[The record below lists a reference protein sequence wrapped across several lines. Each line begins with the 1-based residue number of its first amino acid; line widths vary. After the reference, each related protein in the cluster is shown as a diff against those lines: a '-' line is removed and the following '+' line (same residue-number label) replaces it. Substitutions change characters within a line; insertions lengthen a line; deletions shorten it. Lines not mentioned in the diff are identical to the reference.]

1 MINKWILKIRSKIW
15 FTPVV
20 YGIVAFILSIVVIS
34 IDTFLSEEV
43 KIYIPSVLLTDFD
56 LAQTILSSLSAAT
69 ITMMT
74 ISFSTMM
81 VVLSTYSSQYSPR
94 TLPDFLNK
102 KITLRVLGVFMGTF
116 IYLII
121 SLLFL
126 KEDIENSFVLSAFI
140 GVLISIFAVGF
151 FVFFIHH
158 VATYMQVNKLVN
170 NVSEESIDLINKL
183 DNRVVNDDRIRY
195 EPLYM
200 IEDADMSIQVVA
212 TDTGYIQLIDTS
224 MLIRISKELD
234 ISIEMEKKIGEFV
247 IKGNHILTVYS
258 NKALEDINRITDQVT
273 IGSYR
278 SMFQDIEF
286 GIQKIVDIAL
296 KALSPGINDPNTA
309 ILCIKRLSVILSR
322 ISMSQI
328 HTTYYH
334 DEDEVLRLTM
344 KYADFDELLYIAYYQ
359 IIYYGDGDQ
368 SILTAILESLC
379 LLVES
384 NIKIKRKIW
393 NFAKYLIDGFDKK
406 ELESLDKK
414 YINFKIDKLSRLTG
428 EDKKELI
435 LK

>member
-1 MINKWILKIRSKIW
+1 MINRWILKIRSKIW
-15 FTPVV
+15 FIPVL
-20 YGIVAFILSIVVIS
+20 YGLIAFILSMLIIS

-43 KIYIPSVLLTDFD
+43 QIYIPKVLLTDFD
-56 LAQTILSSLSAAT
+56 LAQTILSSLAAAI

-94 TLPDFLNK
+94 TLQDFLNK

-126 KEDIENSFVLSAFI
+126 KENIENSFVLSALI
-140 GVLISIFAVGF
+140 GVIISIFAVGF
-151 FVFFIHH
+151 FIFFIHH
-158 VATYMQVNKLVN
+158 VATFMQVSKLVN
-170 NVSEESIDLINKL
+170 DVSNESINLIKEL
-183 DNRVVNDDRIRY
+183 DNRVINDDRIRY
-195 EPLYM
+195 EPVYM
-200 IEDADMSIQVVA
+200 TENPALSIQVVA
-212 TDTGYIQLIDTS
+212 SDTGYIQLVDTS
-224 MLIRISKELD
+224 ALIRISKELD

-247 IKGNHILTVYS
+247 VRGNHVLTIYA
-258 NKALEDINRITDQVT
+258 NKPLEDTSRIVEQVT

-278 SMFQDIEF
+278 SMFQDVEF

-309 ILCIKRLSVILSR
+309 ILCIKRLSVILSS
-322 ISMSQI
+322 ISMSQM

-334 DEDEVLRLTM
+334 DEDDILRLTM
-344 KYADFDELLYIAYYQ
+344 KYSDFDELLYSSYYQ

-384 NIKIKRKIW
+384 NIKIKRKVW
-393 NFAKYLIDGFDKK
+393 RFANYLIDGFNKK
-406 ELESLDKK
+406 ELEFLDKK
-414 YINFKIDKLSRLTG
+414 YINLKIDKLARLTE
-428 EDKKELI
+428 EDSRKLI

>member
-1 MINKWILKIRSKIW
+1 MINRWILKIRSKIW
-15 FTPVV
+15 FIPVL
-20 YGIVAFILSIVVIS
+20 YGLIAFILSMLIIS

-43 KIYIPSVLLTDFD
+43 QIYIPKVLLTDFD
-56 LAQTILSSLSAAT
+56 LAQTILSSLAAAI

-94 TLPDFLNK
+94 TLQDFLNK

-126 KEDIENSFVLSAFI
+126 KENIENSFVLSALI
-140 GVLISIFAVGF
+140 GVIISIFAVGF
-151 FVFFIHH
+151 FIFFIHH
-158 VATYMQVNKLVN
+158 VATFMQVSKLVN
-170 NVSEESIDLINKL
+170 DVSNESINLIKEL
-183 DNRVVNDDRIRY
+183 DNRVINDDRIRY
-195 EPLYM
+195 EPVYM
-200 IEDADMSIQVVA
+200 TENPALSIQVVA
-212 TDTGYIQLIDTS
+212 SDTGYIQLVDTS
-224 MLIRISKELD
+224 ALIRISKELD

-247 IKGNHILTVYS
+247 VSGNHVLTIYA
-258 NKALEDINRITDQVT
+258 NKPLEDTSRIVEQVT

-278 SMFQDIEF
+278 SMFQDVEF

-309 ILCIKRLSVILSR
+309 ILCIKRLSVILSS
-322 ISMSQI
+322 ISMSQM

-334 DEDEVLRLTM
+334 DEDDILRLTM
-344 KYADFDELLYIAYYQ
+344 KYSDFDELLYSSYYQ

-384 NIKIKRKIW
+384 NIKIKRKVW
-393 NFAKYLIDGFDKK
+393 RFANYLIDGFNKK
-406 ELESLDKK
+406 ELEFLDKK
-414 YINFKIDKLSRLTG
+414 YINLKIDKLARLTE
-428 EDKKELI
+428 EDSRELI

>member
-1 MINKWILKIRSKIW
+1 MINRWILKIRSKIW
-15 FTPVV
+15 FIPVL
-20 YGIVAFILSIVVIS
+20 YGLIAFILSMLIIS

-43 KIYIPSVLLTDFD
+43 QIYIPKVLLTDFD
-56 LAQTILSSLSAAT
+56 LAQTILSSLAAAI

-94 TLPDFLNK
+94 TLQDFLNK

-126 KEDIENSFVLSAFI
+126 KENIENSFVLSALI
-140 GVLISIFAVGF
+140 GVIISIFAVGF
-151 FVFFIHH
+151 FIFFIHH
-158 VATYMQVNKLVN
+158 VATFMQVSKLVN
-170 NVSEESIDLINKL
+170 DVSNESINLIKEL
-183 DNRVVNDDRIRY
+183 DNRVINDDRIRY
-195 EPLYM
+195 EPVYM
-200 IEDADMSIQVVA
+200 TENPALSIQVVA
-212 TDTGYIQLIDTS
+212 SDTGYIQLVDTS
-224 MLIRISKELD
+224 ALIRISKELD

-247 IKGNHILTVYS
+247 VRGNHVLTIYA
-258 NKALEDINRITDQVT
+258 NKPLEDTSRIVEQVT

-278 SMFQDIEF
+278 SMFQDVEF

-309 ILCIKRLSVILSR
+309 ILCIKRLSVILSS
-322 ISMSQI
+322 ISMSQM

-334 DEDEVLRLTM
+334 DEDDILRLTM
-344 KYADFDELLYIAYYQ
+344 KYSDFDELLYSSYYQ

-384 NIKIKRKIW
+384 NIKVKRKVW
-393 NFAKYLIDGFDKK
+393 RFANYLIDGFNKK
-406 ELESLDKK
+406 ELEFLDKK
-414 YINFKIDKLSRLTG
+414 YINLKIDKLARLTE
-428 EDKKELI
+428 EDSRKLI

>member
-1 MINKWILKIRSKIW
+1 MINRWILKIRSKIW
-15 FTPVV
+15 FIPVL
-20 YGIVAFILSIVVIS
+20 YGLIAFILSMLIIS

-43 KIYIPSVLLTDFD
+43 QIYIPKVLLTDFD
-56 LAQTILSSLSAAT
+56 LAQTILSSLAAAI

-94 TLPDFLNK
+94 TLQDFLNK

-126 KEDIENSFVLSAFI
+126 KENIENSFVLSALI
-140 GVLISIFAVGF
+140 GVIISIFAVGF
-151 FVFFIHH
+151 FIFFIHH
-158 VATYMQVNKLVN
+158 VATFMQVSKLVN
-170 NVSEESIDLINKL
+170 DVSNESINLIKEL
-183 DNRVVNDDRIRY
+183 DNRVINDDRIRY
-195 EPLYM
+195 EPVYM
-200 IEDADMSIQVVA
+200 TENPALSIQVVA
-212 TDTGYIQLIDTS
+212 SDTGYIQLVDTS
-224 MLIRISKELD
+224 ALIRISKELD

-247 IKGNHILTVYS
+247 VSGNHVLTIYA
-258 NKALEDINRITDQVT
+258 NKPLEDTSRIVEQVT

-278 SMFQDIEF
+278 SMFQDVEF

-309 ILCIKRLSVILSR
+309 ILCIKRLSVILSS
-322 ISMSQI
+322 ISMSQM

-334 DEDEVLRLTM
+334 DEDDILRLTM
-344 KYADFDELLYIAYYQ
+344 KYSDFDELLYSSYYQ

-384 NIKIKRKIW
+384 NIKIKRKVW
-393 NFAKYLIDGFDKK
+393 RFANYLIDGFNKK
-406 ELESLDKK
+406 ELEFLDKK
-414 YINFKIDKLSRLTG
+414 YINLKIDKLARLTE
-428 EDKKELI
+428 EDSRKLI

>member
-1 MINKWILKIRSKIW
+1 MINRWILKIRSKIW
-15 FTPVV
+15 FIPVL
-20 YGIVAFILSIVVIS
+20 YGLIAFILSMLIIS

-43 KIYIPSVLLTDFD
+43 QIYIPKVLLTDFD
-56 LAQTILSSLSAAT
+56 LAQTILSSLAAAI

-94 TLPDFLNK
+94 TLQDFLNK

-126 KEDIENSFVLSAFI
+126 KENIENSFVLSALI
-140 GVLISIFAVGF
+140 GVIISIFAVGF
-151 FVFFIHH
+151 FIFFIHH
-158 VATYMQVNKLVN
+158 VATFMQVSKLVN
-170 NVSEESIDLINKL
+170 DVSNESINLIKEL
-183 DNRVVNDDRIRY
+183 DNRVINDDRIRY
-195 EPLYM
+195 EPVYM
-200 IEDADMSIQVVA
+200 TENPALSIQVVA
-212 TDTGYIQLIDTS
+212 SDTGYIQLVDTS
-224 MLIRISKELD
+224 ALIRISKELD

-247 IKGNHILTVYS
+247 VSGNHVLTIYA
-258 NKALEDINRITDQVT
+258 NKPLEDTSRIVEQVT

-278 SMFQDIEF
+278 SMFQDVEF

-309 ILCIKRLSVILSR
+309 ILCIKRLSVILSS
-322 ISMSQI
+322 ISMSQM

-334 DEDEVLRLTM
+334 DEDDILRLTM
-344 KYADFDELLYIAYYQ
+344 KYSDFDELLYSSYYQ

-384 NIKIKRKIW
+384 NIKVKRKVW
-393 NFAKYLIDGFDKK
+393 RFANYLIDGFNKK
-406 ELESLDKK
+406 ELEFLDKK
-414 YINFKIDKLSRLTG
+414 YINLKIDKLARLTE
-428 EDKKELI
+428 EDSRKLI

>member
-1 MINKWILKIRSKIW
+1 MINRWILKIRSKIW
-15 FTPVV
+15 FIPVL
-20 YGIVAFILSIVVIS
+20 YGLIAFILSMLIIS
-34 IDTFLSEEV
+34 IDTFLSEEIQ
-43 KIYIPSVLLTDFD
+43 IYIPKVLLTDFD
-56 LAQTILSSLSAAT
+56 LAQTILSSLAAAI

-94 TLPDFLNK
+94 TLQDFLNK

-126 KEDIENSFVLSAFI
+126 KENIENSFVLSALI
-140 GVLISIFAVGF
+140 GVIISIFAVGF
-151 FVFFIHH
+151 FIFFIHH
-158 VATYMQVNKLVN
+158 VATFMQVSKLVN
-170 NVSEESIDLINKL
+170 DVSNESINLIKEL
-183 DNRVVNDDRIRY
+183 DNRVINDDRIRY
-195 EPLYM
+195 EPVYM
-200 IEDADMSIQVVA
+200 TENPALSIQVVA
-212 TDTGYIQLIDTS
+212 SDTGYIQLVDTS
-224 MLIRISKELD
+224 ALIRISKELD

-247 IKGNHILTVYS
+247 VSGNHVLTIYA
-258 NKALEDINRITDQVT
+258 NKPLEDTSRIVEQVT

-278 SMFQDIEF
+278 SMFQDVEF

-309 ILCIKRLSVILSR
+309 ILCIKRLSVILSS
-322 ISMSQI
+322 ISMSQM

-334 DEDEVLRLTM
+334 DEDDILRLTM
-344 KYADFDELLYIAYYQ
+344 KYSDFDELLYSSYYQ

-384 NIKIKRKIW
+384 NIKIKRKVW
-393 NFAKYLIDGFDKK
+393 RFANYLIDGFNKK
-406 ELESLDKK
+406 ELEFLDKK
-414 YINFKIDKLSRLTG
+414 YINLKIDKLARLTE
-428 EDKKELI
+428 EDSRKLI

>member
-1 MINKWILKIRSKIW
+1 MINRWILKIRSKIW
-15 FTPVV
+15 FIPVL
-20 YGIVAFILSIVVIS
+20 YGLIAFILSMLIIS

-43 KIYIPSVLLTDFD
+43 QIYIPKVLLTDFD
-56 LAQTILSSLSAAT
+56 LAQTILSSLAAAI

-94 TLPDFLNK
+94 TLQDFLNK

-126 KEDIENSFVLSAFI
+126 KENIENSFVLSALI
-140 GVLISIFAVGF
+140 GVIISIFAVGF
-151 FVFFIHH
+151 FIFFIHH
-158 VATYMQVNKLVN
+158 VATFMQVSKLVN
-170 NVSEESIDLINKL
+170 DVSNESINLIKEL
-183 DNRVVNDDRIRY
+183 DNRVINDDRIRY
-195 EPLYM
+195 EPVYM
-200 IEDADMSIQVVA
+200 TENPALSIQVVA
-212 TDTGYIQLIDTS
+212 SDTGYIQLVDTS
-224 MLIRISKELD
+224 ALIRISKELD

-247 IKGNHILTVYS
+247 VRGNHVLTIYA
-258 NKALEDINRITDQVT
+258 NKPLEDTSRIVEQVT

-278 SMFQDIEF
+278 SMFQDVEF

-309 ILCIKRLSVILSR
+309 ILCIKRLSVILSS
-322 ISMSQI
+322 ISMSQM

-334 DEDEVLRLTM
+334 DEDDILRLTM
-344 KYADFDELLYIAYYQ
+344 KYSDFDELLYSSYYQ

-384 NIKIKRKIW
+384 NIKIKRKVW
-393 NFAKYLIDGFDKK
+393 RFANYLIDGFNKK
-406 ELESLDKK
+406 ELEFLDKK
-414 YINFKIDKLSRLTG
+414 YINLKIDKLARLTE
-428 EDKKELI
+428 EDSRELI